1 MGDRGEVVFDSGPLS
16 HFAAEGWLGILRAVL
31 SDRVAVIPDTVEA
44 ELARGALAHRHLQAV
59 LHADWIE
66 RRSLVS
72 IEELNAFGLFASLLV
87 SGDRNV
93 GEAGVLA
100 YAKAHGALAI
110 IDDGAG
116 RKAAAI
122 HGVACSGTLALL
134 CESIRGGLLTVALV
148 SHIADRLMEGEY
160 RLPFG
165 HGGFERWAAE
175 NGLV

>member
-1 MGDRGEVVFDSGPLS
+1 MGDQGEVVFDSGPLS
-16 HFAAEGWLGILRAVL
+16 HFAAEGWLGVLRAVL
-31 SDRVAVIPDTVEA
+31 GERVAVIPDTVEA
-44 ELARGALAHRHLQAV
+44 ELERGALAYRHLEAV

-72 IEELNAFGLFASLLV
+72 TDELDAFGLFSSLLV
-87 SGDRNV
+87 SGDRNL

-116 RKAAAI
+116 RKAAATY
-122 HGVACSGTLALL
+122 GVACSGTLALL
-134 CESIRGGLLTVALV
+134 CESIQGGLLTVRLV

-165 HGGFERWAAE
+165 PGGFERWAGG